1 MSDFPNEVDPVRSAK
16 AELRA
21 ELLRRRRALSAA
33 ARAAADEGL
42 RAALLELVGRLAP
55 RCVAAYAPIGS
66 EPGGSDL
73 PDVLARA
80 VSPYGRLVLPVLRS
94 DLDLEW
100 GEHVA
105 GAPLHAGARGV
116 REPGGRRLGV
126 TAIAEAHLVVVPAV
140 AVDRRGVRLGRGGGS
155 YDRALA
161 RVHPDALTVAVV
173 YEGEVLDEVPA
184 EPHDRRVRAV
194 VTPAGLRELPDLPR

>member
-1 MSDFPNEVDPVRSAK
+1 MRQECCVSDFPNEVDPVRSAK

-94 DLDLEW
+94 DLYIL
-100 GEHVA
+100 
-105 GAPLHAGARGV
+105 L
-116 REPGGRRLGV
+116 
-126 TAIAEAHLVVVPAV
+126 
-140 AVDRRGVRLGRGGGS
+140 S
-155 YDRALA
+155 
-161 RVHPDALTVAVV
+161 
-173 YEGEVLDEVPA
+173 EV
-184 EPHDRRVRAV
+184 
-194 VTPAGLRELPDLPR
+194 